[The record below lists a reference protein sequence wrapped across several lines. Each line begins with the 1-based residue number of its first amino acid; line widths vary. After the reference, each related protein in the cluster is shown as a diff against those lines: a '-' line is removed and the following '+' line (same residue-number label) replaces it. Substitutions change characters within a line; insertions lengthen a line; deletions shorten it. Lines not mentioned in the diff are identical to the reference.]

1 MKTNQLS
8 NTVRALILIIA
19 IIILTIVSSKA
30 DMIKATYSPY
40 KCNMETSK
48 HKDISIN
55 MKITI
60 LFDKMDDISV
70 RKFNFKNHTEDIKTK
85 EEVRRYDVTSS
96 KQRILIT
103 VFLPDCEMP
112 LYKII

>member
-48 HKDISIN
+48 PKDISIK
-55 MKITI
+55 MKLTI

-85 EEVRRYDVTSS
+85 EGVRRYDVTSS